1 MTSPPQ
7 RFPVS
12 DSLSPTGSQAA
23 PALDS
28 GRGPRED
35 LPRVVLALA
44 IGGLGGWLAT
54 WAGLPLPWM
63 IGSMLGTTLAALI
76 GLPVAMRMSFRAFMV
91 VVLGVMLGSSF
102 RPELLDQLAQ
112 WSASLAL
119 LLAFIAV
126 AGGASLLF
134 FRWTARYDP
143 TTAYFAAMPGGLS
156 EMVVIGGAM
165 GGDSRIISL
174 THSARLLIVVLI
186 LPFAFQLFT
195 GYSPEQR
202 PAPGPGLFDTDPWD
216 LAVLAGCGLAG
227 YLLAQALR
235 IPAAVITGPML
246 LSAAL
251 HLGGVTEAA
260 PPLELVAAAQVV
272 VGSAIGA
279 RFAGTRIRFVL
290 RALLVALGSTAV
302 LLAVTV
308 AFAWCLSVWTGLP
321 LPGLILAYAPGGVA
335 EMSLI
340 ALALSL
346 DAAFVATHHILRI
359 FLIVVLAPL
368 VFRFSTRAPVVG
380 RKADPDP

>member
-1 MTSPPQ
+1 M
-7 RFPVS
+7 S
-12 DSLSPTGSQAA
+12 DSLSSTGSRAA
-23 PALDS
+23 PAPAPAPAVDG

-35 LPRVVLALA
+35 PPRVILALA
-44 IGGLGGWLAT
+44 IGGLGGWLAD

-63 IGSMLGTTLAALI
+63 IGSMMGTTLAALI

-91 VVLGVMLGSSF
+91 AVLGVMLGSGF
-102 RPELLDQLAQ
+102 RPALLDRLAQ

-126 AGGASLLF
+126 AGAVSLLF

-143 TTAYFAAMPGGLS
+143 ITAYFAAMPGGLS
-156 EMVVIGGAM
+156 EMVTIGGAM

-195 GYSPEQR
+195 GYSPER
-202 PAPGPGLFDTDPWD
+202 SPAPGPGLLDTEPWD

-227 YLLAQALR
+227 YLVAQALR
-235 IPAAVITGPML
+235 IPAATITGPMF

-279 RFAGTRIRFVL
+279 RFAGTPIRFVL
-290 RALLVALGSTAV
+290 RALLVALGGTAV

-321 LPGLILAYAPGGVA
+321 LPVLLLAYAPGGVA

-346 DAAFVATHHILRI
+346 DAAFVATHHIFRI

-368 VFRFSTRAPVVG
+368 VFRISNRRP
-380 RKADPDP
+380 